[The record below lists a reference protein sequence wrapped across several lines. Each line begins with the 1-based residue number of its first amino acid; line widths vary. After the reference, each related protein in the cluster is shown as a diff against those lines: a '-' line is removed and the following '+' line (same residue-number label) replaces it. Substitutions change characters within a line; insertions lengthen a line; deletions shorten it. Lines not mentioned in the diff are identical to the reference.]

1 MSQMLLHVT
10 LLGVILIAKADYRIG
25 EMTSY
30 PMCTSRWAMACL
42 RSIQQIKRNK
52 WMNFFT
58 AILMAIAISTAP
70 ALADNAGLG
79 IAGLLSGKNKETLEP
94 IQLGA
99 GIPLTTAPW
108 TLTSGK
114 YYEFEIQGDGS
125 QELALIGP
133 EFFRAIWID
142 EIVVEGLEIRPLGL
156 DSIEFDEAGEME
168 IGFVAIKPGR
178 YYLKIPGSTGETQR
192 LEIEIK

>member
-1 MSQMLLHVT
+1 MKNILLT
-10 LLGVILIAKADYRIG
+10 ALFAAAL
-25 EMTSY
+25 
-30 PMCTSRWAMACL
+30 P
-42 RSIQQIKRNK
+42 
-52 WMNFFT
+52 FT
-58 AILMAIAISTAP
+58 AWADDDDDDRGFGMAGILSAS
-70 ALADNAGLG
+70 
-79 IAGLLSGKNKETLEP
+79 NKHDLEP

-99 GIPLTTAPW
+99 GIPLTSAPW
-108 TLTSGK
+108 ELKSGA

-125 QELALIGP
+125 QELALVGP

-168 IGFVAIKPGR
+168 IGFVAIKPGN

-192 LEIEIK
+192 LEITIK